1 MAGRKTNAPLTF
13 ALSNAERKAIET
25 LAGGRG
31 ARLSGRVRGGN
42 FRVDF
47 VACNSAF
54 LACNT
59 AFTPCNAAFTA
70 CNTAFTACNAA
81 FAKKSK

>member
-13 ALSNAERKAIET
+13 ALSASERQAIET

-31 ARLSGRVRGGN
+31 ARLSGRVRGAQ

-47 VACNSAF
+47 VACNSPF

-59 AFTPCNAAFTA
+59 AFMPCNAAFTA

-81 FAKKSK
+81 FAKKRK

>member
-1 MAGRKTNAPLTF
+1 MAGRKNASLTF
-13 ALSNAERKAIET
+13 KLSTAERNAIET
-25 LAGGRG
+25 MAGGRG

-47 VACNSAF
+47 VACNAAF

-81 FAKKSK
+81 FAKSRK